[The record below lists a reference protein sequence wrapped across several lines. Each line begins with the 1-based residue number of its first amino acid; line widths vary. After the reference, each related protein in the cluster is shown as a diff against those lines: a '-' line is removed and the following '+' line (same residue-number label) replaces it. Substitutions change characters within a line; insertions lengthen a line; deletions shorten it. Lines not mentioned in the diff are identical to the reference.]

1 MKKLLYLPIFIFSL
15 LFLACEK
22 NDDLPENDPGNYQT
36 PLPAATTTGVGTFAC
51 YVDGKAYIANKNTMT
66 AYNQYYQ
73 GRYGISINGKW
84 SNSDYIST
92 ISLESNTVEEV
103 QEGMT
108 YPLVSVSSASTELDY
123 YAGAIFFRN
132 FGDSGTWITTNEI
145 QKGELKITKHALF
158 DRILSGTFW
167 FDIKQ
172 PDGKII
178 EIRDGR
184 FDVKYAS

>member
-1 MKKLLYLPIFIFSL
+1 MKKLLYIPMLICSL
-15 LFLACEK
+15 LIVSCEK

-36 PLPAATTTGVGTFAC
+36 PLPAATTTGANIFAC
-51 YVDGKAYIANKNTMT
+51 YVDGKAYIANNTNIV

-108 YPLVSVSSASTELDY
+108 YQLGAVSSASSKLDY

-132 FGDSGTWITTNEI
+132 FGDSGTWVTTNEI
-145 QKGELKITKHALF
+145 QKGELKVTKHALF

-184 FDVKYAS
+184 FDVTYN

>member
-1 MKKLLYLPIFIFSL
+1 MKKLLYVPLLICSL
-15 LFLACEK
+15 LLIGCEK
-22 NDDLPENDPGNYQT
+22 NDDRPENDPGNYQT
-36 PLPAATTTGVGTFAC
+36 PLPTATTTGANIFAC
-51 YVDGKAYIANKNTMT
+51 YVDGKAYIANNPNII

-92 ISLESNTVEEV
+92 ISLESNTIDEV

-108 YPLVSVSSASTELDY
+108 YQLGTVSSASSELDY
-123 YAGAIFFRN
+123 YTGAIFFRN
-132 FGDSGTWITTNEI
+132 FGQSGTWVTTNEI
-145 QKGELKITKHALF
+145 QKGELKITKHSLF
-158 DRILSGTFW
+158 DMILSGTFW

-178 EIRDGR
+178 QIRDGR
-184 FDVKYAS
+184 FDVTYN